1 MKSIKPVI
9 IGLLF
14 ALFVVGTL
22 PAQESTDENAIAS
35 VRVEGNKRIA
45 TETYLYYISAKPGA
59 TYDDRVLRDDF
70 KRLWQTGF
78 LDDLKI
84 DIEKVPGGIDVIY
97 RVTERPL
104 LKSIEYTGNKKVNTS
119 DIETKLKDTGIS
131 LRIDQPFDPF
141 AARRVTNA
149 IEKLM
154 IEKGLQFGSAQ
165 YKTEPIGDSNVKLT
179 FVVDEGP
186 NVKIGDIQFEGNTVF
201 DDGKLRKTMKE
212 TKTHWMFSWIS
223 KKDDFEKEKFEK
235 DMDLIRDIYYDRGY
249 INARVDEPVIALLEN
264 KKRMKITIP
273 INEGNQFTTGNV
285 TFSGNTVFPS
295 AQLLPFIPLQK
306 GKVFNRSLLKKGL
319 EEIQTLYG
327 NRGYIYASL
336 GPVFDPKDEEK
347 IINLNVEV
355 EENGEYYVRRIEFT
369 GNNYTRDKVV
379 RREMLLQE
387 GDLLRVSKFKDSMD
401 RIYRLGFFDDLKPN
415 ITPVPEEKNQADIS
429 VDVKENKR
437 NEIRLGGGYSQL
449 EGFFGDLV
457 FSTKNLFGSGKIFTV
472 QIQSG
477 SRSKNYAFDIVEPY
491 FMDRRLAL
499 GFSVYRSRQDFF
511 TLLTDRT
518 GATISMGF
526 PLFEEVK
533 ASLAYGYQIVDI
545 TNRTGTVVPVDPN
558 LFPGFDLQ
566 QKDHSESRFIPQIIR
581 STINN
586 PIDPSRGSRLIGGTQ
601 FVGGFLG
608 GDLDYYKPTVTYT
621 RYLPGLTRRQFT
633 AFNIEMGYGSGFSGQ
648 ELPFVERYFLGGEY
662 SIRGYELRSVG
673 PVEETEVVDVTTGI
687 KSISRFNAGGNKFF
701 QLNAEYVIP
710 LAGPL
715 KIAGFLDYGNAFAQG
730 DGIDFTD
737 MRGSTG
743 LELRMVA
750 PFLSTPF
757 RFIYAF
763 NFNRGDL
770 LTLTSESLRPKRTIF
785 RFSVGTTF

>member
-1 MKSIKPVI
+1 MKPAIF
-9 IGLLF
+9 GLFLAFF
-14 ALFVVGTL
+14 AAGTL
-22 PAQESTDENAIAS
+22 MAQENADENVIAS
-35 VRVEGNKRIA
+35 IRIEGNHRIA
-45 TETYLYYISAKPGA
+45 TETYLYYISTKPGSV
-59 TYDDRVLRDDF
+59 YDEIVLRDDF
-70 KRLWQTGF
+70 QRLWQTGF

-84 DIEKVPGGIDVIY
+84 DVEKAADGVNIIFQ
-97 RVTERPL
+97 VTERPL
-104 LKSIEYTGNKKVNTS
+104 LKSVEYTGNKKISTS
-119 DIETKLKDTGIS
+119 DIETKLKDTGVS
-131 LRIDQPFDPF
+131 LRIDQPFDHF
-141 AARRVTNA
+141 AARRIANA

-154 IEKGLQFGSAQ
+154 LEKGLQFGTAT

-249 INARVDEPVIALLEN
+249 INARIDEPQIDLLEN

-273 INEGNQFTTGNV
+273 INEGNQFTTGDV
-285 TFSGNTVFPS
+285 TFSGNTVFPA
-295 AQLLPFIPLQK
+295 AQLLPYLSLQK
-306 GKVFNRSLLKKGL
+306 GKIFNRSLLKKGL

-327 NRGYIYASL
+327 NEGYIYASL
-336 GPVFDPKDEEK
+336 GPIFDPKDEEK
-347 IINLNVEV
+347 IINLNIEV
-355 EENGEYYVRRIEFT
+355 EENGEYYVRRMEFT

-415 ITPVPEEKNQADIS
+415 ITPVAEEKNMADLS

-437 NEIRLGGGYSQL
+437 NEIRLGGGYSQVD
-449 EGFFGDLV
+449 GFFGDLV
-457 FSTKNLFGSGKIFTV
+457 FSTKNLFGSGKIFTI

-477 SRSKNYAFDIVEPY
+477 SRTKNYAVDVVEPY
-491 FMDRRLAL
+491 FLDRRLAL
-499 GFSVYRSRQDFF
+499 GFSVYHSRQDFF

-526 PLFEEVK
+526 PLFEEFK
-533 ASLAYGYQIVDI
+533 GALAYGYQIVNI
-545 TNRTGTVVPVDPN
+545 TRRAGTVVPIDPN

-566 QKDHSESRFIPQIIR
+566 QNDHSESRFIPQMIR

-586 PIDPSRGSRLIGGTQ
+586 PIDPSRGSRFVVGTQ

-608 GDLDYYKPTVTYT
+608 GDLSYYKPTFTHT
-621 RYLPGLTRRQFT
+621 QYLPGLSRRQYT
-633 AFNIEMGYGSGFSGQ
+633 AFNVEMGYGSGFAGQ
-648 ELPFVERYFLGGEY
+648 LLPFVERYFLGGEY

-673 PVEETEVVDVTTGI
+673 PVEETVVNPATMQTT
-687 KSISRFNAGGNKFF
+687 RFNAGGNKFF
-701 QLNAEYVIP
+701 QLNVEYVIP

-715 KIAGFLDYGNAFAQG
+715 KIAGFLDYGNAFARG

-743 LELRMVA
+743 LELRMIA

-770 LTLTSESLRPKRTIF
+770 LTLTTASLRPKRTIF